1 MAGYDDRSYPT
12 ANDDYAM
19 GVPVTLASDGRPNYV
34 PLAEPVVVSGEP
46 LVDSV
51 PMGVAVG
58 VGGGHYARGGTRR
71 QTRKTCWGRVAQII
85 ARETK
90 TQSDVVGR
98 RPWSATSLFERRWL
112 TDDDKGVLKK
122 LAETEQQAEEP
133 AEELVAK

>member
-34 PLAEPVVVSGEP
+34 PLAEPVVVSGTP

-58 VGGGHYARGGTRR
+58 GGVDYLVKFEARTIDSYQRLMDKWLVSEVGIERYFTYI
-71 QTRKTCWGRVAQII
+71 V
-85 ARETK
+85 TK
-90 TQSDVVGR
+90 TVKHQPIGID
-98 RPWSATSLFERRWL
+98 PSAAL
-112 TDDDKGVLKK
+112 
-122 LAETEQQAEEP
+122 
-133 AEELVAK
+133 